1 MRLKSI
7 NVYSDYLG
15 DSDNTK
21 ARTKELRSDTDFL
34 DYVFSVKIKYINN
47 AYLKQL
53 NICCSPCVQEICI
66 RCDYPEGYPE
76 VAIPFDYLQYCN
88 MSEEGKD
95 VYWINTVE
103 NIFTFLEA
111 KMRCEDDK
119 LKRYIS
125 FLHESDI
132 KIYKQ
137 KVIEAYNRLRV

>member
-1 MRLKSI
+1 M
-7 NVYSDYLG
+7 
-15 DSDNTK
+15 
-21 ARTKELRSDTDFL
+21 
-34 DYVFSVKIKYINN
+34 
-47 AYLKQL
+47 
-53 NICCSPCVQEICI
+53 
-66 RCDYPEGYPE
+66 
-76 VAIPFDYLQYCN
+76 AIPFDYLQYCN